1 MKKLLSVILTL
12 LLIATAVFIPVNVTA
27 EEGEDGYVYEGDTY
41 YKFTFGENGTSY
53 RGEYVNKKIYT
64 HKNNEYYA
72 LYDNEGLGKI
82 SIDENTIYDVNL
94 GKNVDTMSIK
104 AGGVA
109 GLWRWVPLKAD
120 GTPFEVKPNAS
131 YTVNIKFYIKNLG
144 SYGQIFAYAC
154 GPNTNIPTKAETNWQ
169 TGLFTTM
176 GSSNGTLNDRNN
188 IGSPIQSM
196 SMGYADTTDYVYD
209 TFDSSNA
216 MQYPEGNRKLITDN
230 NATYN
235 EADNSYSFTFDVYTS
250 KKEGSSYVNDQRVED
265 RVYNNYFFIGGSAKT
280 FTKNGVSYDN
290 TWEIAEIEVI
300 YNDPEGVSPGVN
312 VADFD
317 KLAYPASAGTYYA
330 ADTGAT
336 NDGGKIIKNNFS
348 VVDANTVD
356 AGATGRVVKYD
367 HVKDSYRN
375 ASTKTIDYAYAGVIS
390 LGKSVE
396 LETSTTYKISI
407 DYKAEK
413 LDSPLKLGLMM
424 GSVYH
429 NYWTTSEPKNTM
441 NGIINETTDDW
452 ETVEY
457 YITTPDV
464 YDVNVYNGVGDD
476 RKFAYL
482 YVKPVEDKD
491 ILVYFDNFT
500 VQQVPSAVIV
510 DEFGNQIVIGGETG
524 TKVLFPEF
532 GEGYEI
538 YGEDGRGDVV
548 TGYSYYYDKD
558 FKHPVN
564 KENEIYTTKA
574 KTYYYRGYEKLY
586 DAGELGVSFNG
597 FENNK
602 VTLGSAYK
610 DQVNDYVIATYD
622 SAYTKDGKIEIAGSM
637 IASPNGFY
645 ADNFAIV
652 SGGYNS
658 AKSLKY
664 KNNGKSDLQYN
675 VADISNG
682 VLLKDNS
689 TYKLEFLYKAEGES
703 SEPLKFAF
711 LNMKDGKTFA
721 QSSEITITDVKDDW
735 TRVTLYLD
743 VDFDYCEEMSGIS
756 GETFC
761 IPAIKVTDSKRTV
774 YMDAFSIS
782 KVLISGGVS
791 VLTDEAAT
799 QAGGQAIRFYFSY
812 NADKNGNL
820 VTGGQAQE
828 MKERGIMF
836 TANKNV
842 ELIVENKNKPSVE
855 VTSKTQNFAE
865 CWKAE
870 NNVVTYSTF
879 VRDFDFTDNRT
890 IYARGYIV
898 LADGSVAYS
907 NIVEYSLDDI
917 LESNELLKYETKYYS
932 LTDDEVFDKIVIQG
946 ATQKLSNGYSFDWS
960 GSTIKIKAKAVGQVK
975 VYFERLIPSDYF
987 TVYID
992 GVRISDLVAP
1002 QKEDATGRY
1011 YVTVDVG
1018 NSSKEKVIEVS
1029 RQEEAMYG
1037 AYEIVGFSLKGELLQ
1052 AEENDM
1058 LIEFIGDSITSGM
1071 GVIGTKTDWR
1081 TDGTNAW
1088 GYLTARSLGV
1098 DFRIRSKSGIGA
1110 GRDCNGD
1117 VGPKYEWISSYPLE
1131 NCFRDTTTP
1140 YTVNREADI
1149 IIINLGTN
1157 DLNAY
1162 NWSPNATQ
1170 SQELED
1176 NYVKLL
1182 NIIRQ
1187 YNPDA
1192 KIICLAGGMTSGYG
1206 TRLQKAVN
1214 RVGGSDSDFYCYWIT
1229 TPLNLGG
1236 AGHPTEYQQRIIA
1249 NDVLE
1254 ILQKDFLK

>member
-1 MKKLLSVILTL
+1 MKRILSVILTL
-12 LLIATAVFIPVNVTA
+12 LLLTSALIIPVNA
-27 EEGEDGYVYEGDTY
+27 QNEAYVYEGDTY

-53 RGEYVNKKIYT
+53 RGEYVDKKIYT
-64 HKNNEYYA
+64 HKNNQYYA

-94 GKNVDTMSIK
+94 GKNIDTMSIK

-120 GTPFEVKPNAS
+120 GTPFEVKPDAT

-154 GPNTNIPTKAETNWQ
+154 GPNTNIPTKAETDWQ

-176 GSSNGTLNDRNN
+176 GSKNGSLNDRTN

-196 SMGYADTTDYVYD
+196 SMGYAGTTDYVYD

-235 EADNSYSFTFDVYTS
+235 EEDNSYSFTFDVYTS
-250 KKEGSSYVNDQRVED
+250 KQEGSAYVNDQRVED

-300 YNDPEGVSPGVN
+300 YNDPNGVDPTVN
-312 VADFD
+312 VADFNN
-317 KLAYPASAGTYYA
+317 LAYPASAGNHYV
-330 ADTGAT
+330 ADKGAT

-348 VVDANTVD
+348 VVDANTVTT
-356 AGATGRVVKYD
+356 GATGRVVKYD
-367 HVKDSYRN
+367 HVKDSYYS
-375 ASTKTIDYAYAGVIS
+375 ASTKTVDYAYAGVIS
-390 LGKSVE
+390 LGKDVK
-396 LETSTTYKISI
+396 LETSTSYKISV

-413 LDSPLKLGLMM
+413 LDTPLKLGLMM
-424 GSVYH
+424 GSVHH
-429 NYWTTSEPKNTM
+429 NYWTASEPKNTM
-441 NGIINETTDDW
+441 TGIISETTDGW
-452 ETVEY
+452 KTAEY
-457 YITTPDV
+457 YITMPNV
-464 YDVNVYNGVGDD
+464 YDVNVYNGVGSD

-491 ILVYFDNFT
+491 VTVYFDNFT

-510 DEFGNQIVIGGETG
+510 DEFGNQTVMGGQTGEKIV
-524 TKVLFPEF
+524 FPEF

-538 YGEDGRGDVV
+538 YGEDGRGDVI

-558 FKHPVN
+558 FKYPVN

-574 KTYYYRGYEKLY
+574 KTYYYKGYAKLY
-586 DAGELGVSFNG
+586 DSGNLGVSFNG

-610 DQVNDYVIATYD
+610 DQTNDYVIATFD
-622 SAYTKDGKIEIAGSM
+622 SAYKNEDGKTRIAGSM
-637 IASPNGFY
+637 IATPNGFY

-652 SGGYNS
+652 SGGFQS

-664 KNNGKSDLQYN
+664 KNNGKTDLQYN

-682 VLLKDNS
+682 VLLKDNA
-689 TYKLEFLYKAEGES
+689 TYKLDFFYKAEGES
-703 SEPLKFAF
+703 DEPLKFAF
-711 LNMKDGKTFA
+711 LNMKDGKTFV
-721 QSSEITITDVKDDW
+721 QSSEITVTDVKNEW
-735 TRVTLYLD
+735 TRAEIYLTT
-743 VDFDYCEEMSGIS
+743 DFAHCEKESGYS

-774 YMDAFSIS
+774 YMDAFSITRVS
-782 KVLISGGVS
+782 ISGGAS
-791 VLTDEAAT
+791 ALTDEAANE
-799 QAGGQAIRFYFSY
+799 AGGQAVRFYFSY

-820 VTGGQAQE
+820 IANGVGNAI
-828 MKERGIMF
+828 KERGIMF
-836 TANKNV
+836 TANGNTD
-842 ELIVENKNKPSVE
+842 LIIENRNKSSVT
-855 VTSKTQNFAE
+855 VTSKTDNFSE
-865 CWKAE
+865 CWNKE
-870 NNVVTYSTF
+870 NNVITYSTY
-879 VRDFDFTDNRT
+879 VKNFDYTDSRT
-890 IYARGYIV
+890 IYARGYII

-907 NIVEYSLDDI
+907 NKVEYSLDGI
-917 LESNELLKYETKYYS
+917 LETNSLLSGEEQYYS
-932 LTDDEVFDKIVIQG
+932 LTDDAVFEKIVIQG
-946 ATQKLSNGYSFDWS
+946 VTRKVSKGYTFDWS
-960 GSTIKIKAKAVGQVK
+960 GSTVKIKAKAVGQVK
-975 VYFERLIPSDYF
+975 VYFENLNPSDYF
-987 TVYID
+987 TAYID
-992 GVRISDLVAP
+992 GVRISDLIAP
-1002 QKEDATGRY
+1002 QKDDATGRFF
-1011 YVTVDVG
+1011 VTVDVG

-1037 AYEIVGFSLKGELLQ
+1037 AYEIVGFSLKGELLNAQ
-1052 AEENDM
+1052 ENDK

-1088 GYLTARSLGV
+1088 GYLTAKSLDV

-1117 VGPKYEWISSYPLE
+1117 VGPQYEWISSYHLD
-1131 NCFRDTTTP
+1131 NCFRDLTTP
-1140 YTVNREADI
+1140 YTVNRESDI

-1157 DLNAY
+1157 DFDAY

-1170 SQELED
+1170 RQELED

-1182 NIIRQ
+1182 EITRK
-1187 YNPDA
+1187 YNPNA
-1192 KIICLAGGMTSGYG
+1192 KIICIAGGMMDSYG
-1206 TRLQKAVN
+1206 TYMQKAVD
-1214 RVGGSDSDFYCYWIT
+1214 RLGGNDEDFYYYKIT
-1229 TPLNLGG
+1229 AALNLGG

-1249 NDVLE
+1249 NEVLE
-1254 ILQKDFLK
+1254 ILQRDFLK